1 MTSAAHG
8 EWRPPSVALQKQD
21 GLWRPHAV
29 SSVSY
34 PEEGNDVCFQIEDD
48 SYWFAHRNEC
58 ILTAIN
64 HFPFSGTFYDIGGG
78 NGFVAL
84 GLQNAGLEVALIE
97 PGNGARNAVKRGLKN
112 VVQAALGDA
121 AFQPNSLDAAGAF
134 DVVEHIKDD
143 AAFLTSIRQLLR
155 PGGRFYCT
163 VPAMNA
169 LWSDED
175 IHAGHYRRY
184 SKSSLAEVMVK
195 AGFEVEFLTSCF
207 AWLTLP
213 VFVFRALPYRV
224 RGSRAA
230 FRGKVE
236 AVQAD
241 HRLPGAITGIVR
253 ALHAM
258 ELTRLRRATSIR
270 FGTSLLCVARAP
282 LP

>member
-1 MTSAAHG
+1 MTSPDYG
-8 EWRPPSVALQKQD
+8 EWRPPSGALQKRD
-21 GLWRPHAV
+21 GLWQPHKV
-29 SSVSY
+29 SVVSY
-34 PEEGNDVCFQIEDD
+34 PEEGNDVCFQVEDD
-48 SYWFAHRNEC
+48 SYWFAHRNER
-58 ILTAIN
+58 IMALVN
-64 HFPFSGTFYDIGGG
+64 RFPFSGTFYDIGGR

-97 PGNGARNAVKRGLKN
+97 PGKGARNAAKRGVRN

-121 AFQPNSLDAAGAF
+121 ALQPHSLDAAGAF
-134 DVVEHIKDD
+134 DVVEHIMDD
-143 AAFLTSIRQLLR
+143 VTFLTSIRHLLR

-184 SKSSLAEVMVK
+184 SKRSLAEAIRK
-195 AGFEVEFLTSCF
+195 AGFEVEFLSSCF
-207 AWLTLP
+207 AWLSIP
-213 VFVFRALPYRV
+213 VFVLRALPYRI

-230 FRGKVE
+230 LRGKID

-241 HRLPGAITGIVR
+241 HRLPVAITGIVR
-253 ALHAM
+253 MLHAW
-258 ELTRLRRATSIR
+258 ELVRLRRAGSIR